1 MVAAVGQAATKLR
14 QRTPEE
20 RRRGAGHSARNE
32 SPRHTAWIAY
42 QSLVFA
48 LWVPSARRR
57 PFSTAVPHA
66 SAQPTRASCALGAMS
81 QGSRCVMLEYAIRWS
96 PRLRGVNRK

>member
-48 LWVPSARRR
+48 LWVPTSARRR
-57 PFSTAVPHA
+57 PFSTVVPHA
-66 SAQPTRASCALGAMS
+66 SAQPTRARCARRAKS

-96 PRLRGVNRK
+96 PRLRG

>member
-1 MVAAVGQAATKLR
+1 MGQAATKLR

-20 RRRGAGHSARNE
+20 RRRGAGRSARNE

-48 LWVPSARRR
+48 LWVPSGAGALSRRR
-57 PFSTAVPHA
+57 SRTPPLNQQEPVVLAVRRV
-66 SAQPTRASCALGAMS
+66 RALVA
-81 QGSRCVMLEYAIRWS
+81 
-96 PRLRGVNRK
+96 